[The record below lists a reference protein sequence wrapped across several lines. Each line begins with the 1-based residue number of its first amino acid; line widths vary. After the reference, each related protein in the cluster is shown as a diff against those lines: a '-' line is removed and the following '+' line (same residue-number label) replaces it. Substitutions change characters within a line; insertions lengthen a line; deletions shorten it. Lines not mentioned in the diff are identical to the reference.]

1 MFETN
6 TKKYMFFPT
15 LISMRC
21 SRQRL
26 YLFRGLC
33 YADVIF
39 KKGFYNP
46 CDNYRGIPLTWRYG
60 LQKHFMKTCGFDD
73 INDPPLSSSGE
84 VFCFSYQRAMK
95 SNNFT
100 NQCTLSDDEITKRIW
115 TAYFVHWCYLLPC
128 GNVIL
133 PSTENYSFSPL
144 FPSGLKTLGK
154 IMRVSGV
161 ISAFGNMTLPQC
173 NKSHHYIL

>member
-6 TKKYMFFPT
+6 TKKYVFFPT

-100 NQCTLSDDEITKRIW
+100 NQCTFLM
-115 TAYFVHWCYLLPC
+115 
-128 GNVIL
+128 
-133 PSTENYSFSPL
+133 
-144 FPSGLKTLGK
+144 
-154 IMRVSGV
+154 MR
-161 ISAFGNMTLPQC
+161 
-173 NKSHHYIL
+173 